1 MKIKKI
7 MTLVLCAATV
17 FSCAACNSDKT
28 SSTQSATLK
37 YVMPGPGKQADADMV
52 WEAFNEK
59 LHEKLP
65 NVTVEFEVI
74 PLADYSQKFMLAQ
87 TAGEKIDIANTY
99 LLNFPIEVRN
109 GTFLQLDDLYKKYGK
124 GIAASIPSWAIDYGR
139 VDGKLYQIP
148 TYQMLMLPYSI
159 RTQAEYA
166 DKWLDKEALKDA
178 IENRENS
185 LFPQKAYD
193 VLEDYMQKLKENGK
207 IQYGFDTGFNGFVS
221 GYDMITDRYAI
232 RQDDGKC
239 KVVYVYDTTEYKET
253 LSRLADWYKKGYIR
267 KDSLSATDNDQIRG
281 RMDGMTVWSGQTEP
295 NYEKKSAESGKNI
308 YEQWIDTDYYI
319 PMINEA
325 AGTGIFANTKYPDQ
339 AMQFL
344 DLIQSD
350 KELYNM
356 LVFGIEG
363 THYTKV
369 GENEITTISKK
380 MPVSSDKYGLYS
392 WIVGNTSLRYDWD
405 VQTKEYNDWCFN
417 TINKSKNRSK
427 LIGFVPELSNLQTKL
442 AQIKSLK
449 TEYMSS
455 LVSGSLPNWEERYNE
470 WMNKIDIAGNKE
482 IIAELQKQVDEF
494 LKK

>member
-1 MKIKKI
+1 MKVKKLLAL
-7 MTLVLCAATV
+7 TLCTASVLACA
-17 FSCAACNSDKT
+17 SCGSTTT
-28 SSTQSATLK
+28 SSGETATLK
-37 YVMPGPGKQADADMV
+37 YMMPGPGKQADSDRV

-65 NVTVEFEVI
+65 NVTVEFEII
-74 PLADYSQKFMLAQ
+74 PLSDYSQKIMLAQ

-99 LLNFPIEVRN
+99 LLDFPLEVRN
-109 GTFLQLDDLYKKYGK
+109 GTFLQLDDLYAKYGK
-124 GIAASIPSWAIDYGR
+124 GIAASLPAWVLDYGK

-166 DKWLDKEALKDA
+166 DKWLDKEELKDA
-178 IENRENS
+178 IENRDTS

-193 VLEDYMQKLKENGK
+193 VLEDYLAKLKANGK

-232 RQDDGKC
+232 RQDDDEC
-239 KVVYVYDTTEYKET
+239 KVVYVYDTPEYKQT
-253 LSRLADWYKKGYIR
+253 LARMADWYKKGYIR
-267 KDSLSATDNDQIRG
+267 QDALSATDNDQIRG
-281 RMDGMTVWSGQTEP
+281 EMDGMTVWSGQTEP
-295 NYEKKSAESGKNI
+295 GLVEKLAARGKDI
-308 YEQWIDTDYYI
+308 YEQWIDLDYYI

-325 AGTGIFANTKYPDQ
+325 AGTGIFANTKYPEQ

-344 DLIQSD
+344 DLLQSD

-356 LVFGIEG
+356 LVFGLEG
-363 THYTKV
+363 EHYTKT
-369 GENEITTISKK
+369 GENEITTLSKK
-380 MPVSSDKYGLYS
+380 MPTSSDKYGLYS
-392 WIVGNTSLRYDWD
+392 WIVGNTSLRYNWD

-417 TINKSKNRSK
+417 QINKSENRSK
-427 LIGFVPELSNLQTKL
+427 LIGFVPELSRLSTKL

-449 TEYMSS
+449 SEYMAS

-470 WMNKIDIAGNKE
+470 WMTKIDIAGNEE
-482 IIAELQKQVDEF
+482 IIQELQKQVDEF